1 MRVIAIAACFI
12 VGAAILLPK
21 HHDPSKIAI

>member
-21 HHDPSKIAI
+21 RHDPSKIAI